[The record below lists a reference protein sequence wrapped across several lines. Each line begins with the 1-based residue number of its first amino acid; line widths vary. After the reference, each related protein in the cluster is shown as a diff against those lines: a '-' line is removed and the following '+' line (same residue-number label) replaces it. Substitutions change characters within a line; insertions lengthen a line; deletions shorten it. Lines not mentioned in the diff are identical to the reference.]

1 MTYNNIHLHLRGMR
15 TKFFC
20 AVVMTVFAAPAFGGG
35 ERPAAT
41 APAAA
46 ATAPVGATASASTH
60 PAAAGGETVQR
71 MRQDMQSVL
80 SHMAESGALGQH
92 PEHVSLRVEEP
103 ARRVTSVGAL
113 VDSTSAQSARDGL
126 HVLGATPGSTA
137 DRLGLHPGDV
147 IVAVNGTSLRDLG
160 ADDRGRAL
168 AATTMRTVV
177 EGLPDDAALNVDVV
191 RGGNA
196 LTLNAPVQAVYV
208 PAMRVELGDAVDSGG
223 GGSAAAVVV
232 PSPGGGEGC
241 GRISALDLA
250 PRGERL
256 YAVRILL
263 LDGSTPGPTG
273 SPSFRVGAG
282 EHQLLVAENIPTQA
296 LGVGTIATLRRQTSK
311 PLTVTV
317 PPGKTVMIAAK
328 LNLANG
334 SDLSHGTYWDPV
346 AWKEIAESCP

>member
-1 MTYNNIHLHLRGMR
+1 MTYNNIRLRGAR

-20 AVVMTVFAAPAFGGG
+20 VVAMTFFAAPAFGGG
-35 ERPAAT
+35 ERPAT
-41 APAAA
+41 AAPVTA
-46 ATAPVGATASASTH
+46 ATAPVGATASASAH
-60 PAAAGGETVQR
+60 PAAGGETAQR

-80 SHMAESGALGQH
+80 SHMAETGALGQH

-177 EGLPDDAALNVDVV
+177 EGLPDDASLNVDVV

-223 GGSAAAVVV
+223 GGSAATVVA

-256 YAVRILL
+256 YGVRILL

-317 PPGKTVMIAAK
+317 PPGKTVLIAAK

>member
-1 MTYNNIHLHLRGMR
+1 MTYNNSHSHGTR

-20 AVVMTVFAAPAFGGG
+20 ALAMSVFAAPAFGAG
-35 ERPAAT
+35 ERPAAA

-46 ATAPVGATASASTH
+46 APAPA
-60 PAAAGGETVQR
+60 GETAQR

-80 SHMAESGALGQH
+80 SHMAETGALGQH

-147 IVAVNGTSLRDLG
+147 IVAVNGTSLRELG

-177 EGLPDDAALNVDVV
+177 EGLPDDATLNVDVL

-223 GGSAAAVVV
+223 GSSAAIVA

-241 GRISALDLA
+241 GRISSFDVA

-263 LDGSTPGPTG
+263 LDGNTPGPQG
-273 SPSFRVGAG
+273 LPSFRVGAG

-296 LGVGTIATLRRQTSK
+296 LGVGAIATLRRQTSK

-328 LNLANG
+328 LHLANA
-334 SDLSHGTYWDPV
+334 SDLSGGTYWDPV

>member
-1 MTYNNIHLHLRGMR
+1 MTYNDISSRGAR
-15 TKFFC
+15 TKFLCVAAMIF
-20 AVVMTVFAAPAFGGG
+20 FSAPAFGAG
-35 ERPAAT
+35 ERAT
-41 APAAA
+41 AMSTAAA
-46 ATAPVGATASASTH
+46 APAGASNSGQAH
-60 PAAAGGETVQR
+60 PAAGGGETAQR

-80 SHMAESGALGQH
+80 SHMAETGALGQH

-137 DRLGLHPGDV
+137 DRLGLYPGDV

-168 AATTMRTVV
+168 AATTMRSVV
-177 EGLPDDAALNVDVV
+177 EGLPDDATLNVDVL

-208 PAMRVELGDAVDSGG
+208 PAMRVELGDAVDGG
-223 GGSAAAVVV
+223 GGSSAVVA
-232 PSPGGGEGC
+232 PSAGGGEGC
-241 GRISALDLA
+241 GRISAFDVA

-263 LDGSTPGPTG
+263 LDGSTPGPQGTR
-273 SPSFRVGAG
+273 SFRVGAG
-282 EHQLLVAENIPTQA
+282 EHTLLVAENIPTQA
-296 LGVGTIATLRRQTSK
+296 MGVGAIATLRRQTSK

-317 PPGKTVMIAAK
+317 PPGKTVLIAAK
-328 LNLANG
+328 LHLENA
-334 SDLSHGTYWDPV
+334 SDLAHGSYWDPL